1 YSIESNV
8 IVNNALSILVFFL
21 FALFL
26 ILMVSFYIDYRK
38 YSSEIS
44 GIYNS
49 LTQAG
54 LLREGDYQVWE
65 GLGFWGFGLRVTSL
79 SRLLRGKSVKLT
91 DSRRLQSD
99 VLSGF
104 ELSWVYS
111 YDKKLKFTM
120 AIFILLL
127 ILTSINEI

>member
-1 YSIESNV
+1 M

-49 LTQAG
+49 LAQAG

-65 GLGFWGFGLRVTSL
+65 GLG
-79 SRLLRGKSVKLT
+79 
-91 DSRRLQSD
+91 
-99 VLSGF
+99 
-104 ELSWVYS
+104 
-111 YDKKLKFTM
+111 
-120 AIFILLL
+120 
-127 ILTSINEI
+127 

>member
-1 YSIESNV
+1 M
-8 IVNNALSILVFFL
+8 IVNNAFSILVFFL

-54 LLREGDYQVWE
+54 LLRKV
-65 GLGFWGFGLRVTSL
+65 RTSP
-79 SRLLRGKSVKLT
+79 
-91 DSRRLQSD
+91 
-99 VLSGF
+99 
-104 ELSWVYS
+104 
-111 YDKKLKFTM
+111 
-120 AIFILLL
+120 
-127 ILTSINEI
+127 